1 MSNVRPHQGAMKE
14 SFTLPASALHR
25 VLIRNA
31 LWLALMILTL
41 LLLVAQSSNWS
52 GLTKITFLAFVLA
65 LSYIGARSFFWVSV
79 LPSGIVGSI
88 RPYRPK
94 VHFSWGEELVVRSA
108 VYAGLP
114 CVELVSSD
122 GARTL
127 TLPTEITKPANF
139 RLSVKEL
146 APQDH
151 VLLRFS
157 QNAA

>member
-1 MSNVRPHQGAMKE
+1 MNE

-25 VLIRNA
+25 ALIRNA
-31 LWLALMILTL
+31 LWLALL
-41 LLLVAQSSNWS
+41 LLALFFLLAQISNWS
-52 GLTKITFLAFVLA
+52 GLTKITFLALALA
-65 LSYIGARSFFWVSV
+65 LSYIGARSFVWVSV
-79 LPSGIVGSI
+79 LPSGIVGPN
-88 RPYRPK
+88 RPYGLK
-94 VHFSWGEELVVRSA
+94 VHFSWGEKLVVRSA

-122 GARTL
+122 GARTF
-127 TLPTEITKPANF
+127 TLPTEIIKSANF
-139 RLSVKEL
+139 HHSVKKL